1 MNEELES
8 LASRLEESGDYR
20 VLRRLKERDL
30 FSVDDGNQKR
40 IGLILDVETTGLDPM
55 RDEIIELAM
64 LKFDYG
70 SDGSVFRV
78 LDQFSRLREP
88 TVAIPIEITKL
99 TGITSEMV
107 AGTTITQEEI
117 EHFASSA
124 AVVIAHNAGF
134 DRRFVERA
142 FPVFNTKHWACS
154 MSQVD
159 WEQEGFDGT
168 KLGYLL
174 GGCGMFHDGHR
185 ADEDC
190 RALLEILSRPLP
202 STGEIALKRLL
213 DTARKPT
220 MRVWAENAPF
230 DFKDSLKAR
239 GYRWNDGSDGR
250 LRSWWS
256 DLHPDALEGELAF
269 LRAEIFQYDADIPV
283 RHVTAVDRF
292 SDRA

>member
-40 IGLILDVETTGLDPM
+40 IGLILDVETTGLDPT

-107 AGTTITQEEI
+107 AGKTITQDEI
-117 EHFASSA
+117 EHLPKSLRAASSISA
-124 AVVIAHNAGF
+124 A
-134 DRRFVERA
+134 
-142 FPVFNTKHWACS
+142 
-154 MSQVD
+154 
-159 WEQEGFDGT
+159 
-168 KLGYLL
+168 
-174 GGCGMFHDGHR
+174 
-185 ADEDC
+185 
-190 RALLEILSRPLP
+190 
-202 STGEIALKRLL
+202 
-213 DTARKPT
+213 
-220 MRVWAENAPF
+220 
-230 DFKDSLKAR
+230 
-239 GYRWNDGSDGR
+239 
-250 LRSWWS
+250 LRS
-256 DLHPDALEGELAF
+256 
-269 LRAEIFQYDADIPV
+269 R
-283 RHVTAVDRF
+283 
-292 SDRA
+292 